1 MAGTGS
7 IWEQLCRCPASARTL
22 AIRRARRFCVGWRAC
37 WQDARWPLPPLPPLC
52 LVVQVDGYLI
62 RGVDTCVDPP
72 SAGCINVGW
81 GFMWPTTQ
89 ESGANIHYF
98 DPLTSEAAV
107 DCKLGCSPLPPM
119 TGVSHEGGVL
129 QLDRTVRLSRP
140 RSHSRWGVHRNGAH
154 NVQRG
159 HGDGKFVRRARP
171 PTQWARNRAS
181 CSIDMCSD
189 LPAVRTTTA
198 HCELTPSG
206 PFAIATHGSVFDHA
220 VALGQCIPNDFRFSW
235 LVRRCLPW
243 LETPI
248 IHKMRVSFYSGFDTC
263 FAPST
268 RNVGCW
274 DANHISNHAF
284 GKWERC
290 YHLWF
295 TDHEHYCVCVC
306 V

>member
-1 MAGTGS
+1 MGYV
-7 IWEQLCRCPASARTL
+7 
-22 AIRRARRFCVGWRAC
+22 AIRRAVVCVVTHIHTIDSCGGA
-37 WQDARWPLPPLPPLC
+37 
-52 LVVQVDGYLI
+52 V
-62 RGVDTCVDPP
+62 GVGEGSCPVWELTIP
-72 SAGCINVGW
+72 S
-81 GFMWPTTQ
+81 M
-89 ESGANIHYF
+89 
-98 DPLTSEAAV
+98 
-107 DCKLGCSPLPPM
+107 
-119 TGVSHEGGVL
+119 
-129 QLDRTVRLSRP
+129 
-140 RSHSRWGVHRNGAH
+140 
-154 NVQRG
+154 
-159 HGDGKFVRRARP
+159 
-171 PTQWARNRAS
+171 
-181 CSIDMCSD
+181 
-189 LPAVRTTTA
+189 TA

-248 IHKMRVSFYSGFDTC
+248 MHKMRVSFYSGFDTC